1 MKSKIPNFDE
11 LIDRLIEQISKRHPD
26 KPITS
31 ELVETFRNSWK
42 NKQPEL
48 YKMVKQLEINSN
60 KAESINNRL
69 DERHLQFQ
77 IGVDVLGNP
86 IYHEHKVL
94 FKRNYQDPKSYSKKG
109 SKIKYE
115 YSYFFAQKT
124 YTIPN

>member
-11 LIDRLIEQISKRHPD
+11 LIDRLIIQVQKRHAD

-31 ELVETFRNSWK
+31 ELVETFRSGWK
-42 NKQPEL
+42 HKQPEL

-69 DERHLQFQ
+69 DERHVVFP
-77 IGVDVLGNP
+77 IGTDILGNP

-94 FKRNYQDPKSYSKKG
+94 FKRDYENQKRYSKKG

-115 YSYFFAQKT
+115 DSYFFQSKT
-124 YTIPN
+124 YVVPN